1 VVAEVVVNVHQD
13 LLVLEVEQQEIQDK
27 MVILVEL
34 MEELVVLTLEVV
46 EVDLDINLEMLL
58 VEQVVLV

>member
-1 VVAEVVVNVHQD
+1 
-13 LLVLEVEQQEIQDK
+13 